1 MDLLA
6 HVISLRSRPDRGD
19 HAQDAAKRMNLKYT
33 LELVDRHTNPTHG
46 CFLSHVNAIRNGAR
60 FILEDDF
67 EPTEEFF
74 TPRGQ
79 EALKEVYDFV
89 NNTRGWDI
97 MYLGFFPDILYSSSQ
112 RAGKHIY
119 KIKSWS
125 CTQAYVISDEFA
137 ERVKTW
143 EWNGDA
149 IDVRYRCANSFSV
162 HPQLVKQFDSPSDIR
177 QQGWT
182 HPLLRD
188 IPQAFASWWAM
199 HIGLPMTH
207 IAFGFVLI
215 CILILITQKESTIAK
230 KIIKRSLKNSK

>member
-6 HVISLRSRPDRGD
+6 HVITLKSRPDRGD
-19 HAQDAAKRMNLKYT
+19 HAKDAAKRMNLKFT
-33 LELVDRHTNPTHG
+33 LELVDRHSNPAEG
-46 CFLSHVNAIRNGAR
+46 CFNSHLSAIRKGAR

-143 EWNGDA
+143 EWNGEP

-162 HPQLVKQFDSPSDIR
+162 HPQLVKQYDSPSDIR
-177 QQGWT
+177 QQGWS
-182 HPLLRD
+182 HPLIRD

-199 HIGLPMTH
+199 HVGMPLTH
-207 IAFGFVLI
+207 VAFACVVM
-215 CILILITQKESTIAK
+215 CIMFLLTQSNTTIAK
-230 KIIKRSLKNSK
+230 RVVKKALNNSK